1 MQIFRILV
9 EITKDIQGAKV
20 ENHKFCVSV
29 HYRNVEENV
38 SVGCN
43 HEELISFFH
52 LNHFIIFF
60 FFFLLNELQNWTT
73 IGQRVHDVL
82 KDYPLLRSTHGRKVC
97 MTSILNWKIDTLFLA

>member
-38 SVGCN
+38 SVGCIN

-60 FFFLLNELQNWTT
+60 FFFT
-73 IGQRVHDVL
+73 
-82 KDYPLLRSTHGRKVC
+82 
-97 MTSILNWKIDTLFLA
+97 

>member
-38 SVGCN
+38 SVGCTMN
-43 HEELISFFH
+43 NNEVVLTVKNKFNKFSSYFTLLIESRR
-52 LNHFIIFF
+52 
-60 FFFLLNELQNWTT
+60 T
-73 IGQRVHDVL
+73 
-82 KDYPLLRSTHGRKVC
+82 LLR
-97 MTSILNWKIDTLFLA
+97 TSIM